1 MMREFRRAR
10 RRNVPKPVAVFDLMT
25 EQVIGRVGNL
35 SESGMLLVATE
46 PVVDDALYQ
55 LRFPLHDGG
64 GHDAHCE
71 FGAHQLWQEEAG
83 TPGLYWIGLRFIA
96 IPDDQAE
103 RLQRWINA
111 PGGVFE

>member
-55 LRFPLHDGG
+55 LRFHLRDERGQDVPIDV
-64 GHDAHCE
+64 
-71 FGAHQLWQEEAG
+71 GAHLVWSAAAN
-83 TPGLYWIGLRFIA
+83 TPGQACAGLRFLTIDRE
-96 IPDDQAE
+96 PLE
-103 RLQRWINA
+103 RLRQWVNA
-111 PGGVFE
+111 GPEAE